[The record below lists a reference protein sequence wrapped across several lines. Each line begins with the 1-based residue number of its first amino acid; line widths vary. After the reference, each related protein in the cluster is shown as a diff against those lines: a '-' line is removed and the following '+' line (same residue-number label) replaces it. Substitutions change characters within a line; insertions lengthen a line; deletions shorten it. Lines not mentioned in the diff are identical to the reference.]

1 MRDDSVTA
9 YGPQDEDELREASE
23 EVTVDEM
30 REWDERPRKLVAVRV
45 IEKKGD
51 RVARSALLR
60 KAVLS

>member
-45 IEKKGD
+45 IEKKGG